1 MKMKKAIG
9 VLRRTLLALATAT
22 ALLVTGTAWA
32 GADPI
37 IIYTNP
43 LDVHVPNMRAAW
55 CPGGRG
61 GFIVYWCDGRPYPDG
76 TQFHYDTAV
85 GLRCVI
91 VTGQMNPPDAL
102 PGGCGGN
109 W

>member
-1 MKMKKAIG
+1 MLTVRK
-9 VLRRTLLALATAT
+9 TLAAMAVGALAA
-22 ALLVTGTAWA
+22 TGTLWA
-32 GADPI
+32 TTEAKADPVV
-37 IIYTNP
+37 IYTNP
-43 LDVHVPNMRAAW
+43 LDVHVPNIRAAW

-61 GFIVYWCDGRPYPDG
+61 GFIVYYCDGRPYADG

-91 VTGQMNPPDAL
+91 VTGEMNPPDAL